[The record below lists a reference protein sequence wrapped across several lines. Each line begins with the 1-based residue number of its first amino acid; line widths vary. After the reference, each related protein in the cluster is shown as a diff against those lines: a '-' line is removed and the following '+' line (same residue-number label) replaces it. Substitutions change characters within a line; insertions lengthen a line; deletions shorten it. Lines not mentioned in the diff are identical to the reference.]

1 MKFNITIEIDDEEL
15 KKLFNLKSEEE
26 FNPDNRIGDQLT
38 VSQYAR
44 IFDDSCV
51 GWTKDSE
58 YNMHFLKDQQD
69 ACNDLLKS
77 RAESSMIK
85 TGYLFLNEVY
95 DILGIPR
102 TKAGTVVGWVYN
114 EENPIGD
121 NFVDFGIFDTNDERN
136 SDFINGFKS
145 TAILDFN
152 VDGNILNYI

>member
-1 MKFNITIEIDDEEL
+1 MKLNITIEIDDEEL

-26 FNPDNRIGDQLT
+26 YPGNKLGEQFA

-44 IFDDSCV
+44 LFDDSCV
-51 GWTKDSE
+51 GWTKDPE
-58 YNMHFLKDQQD
+58 YNMHFLKCQQGY
-69 ACNDLLKS
+69 CNDRLK
-77 RAESSMIK
+77 AK
-85 TGYLFLNEVY
+85 GHLFLNEVY

-114 EENPIGD
+114 EKNPIGD

-136 SDFINGFKS
+136 SDFINGYKN

-152 VDGNILNYI
+152 VDGDILEYI

>member
-1 MKFNITIEIDDEEL
+1 MKLNITIEIDDEEL

-26 FNPDNRIGDQLT
+26 FNPDNRIGDQLA

-51 GWTKDSE
+51 GWTKDPE
-58 YNMHFLKDQQD
+58 YNMHFLKVQQNY
-69 ACNDLLKS
+69 CNVLLKS
-77 RAESSMIK
+77 K
-85 TGYLFLNEVY
+85 GHLFLNEVY

-114 EENPIGD
+114 EKNPIGD

-136 SDFINGFKS
+136 SDFINGFKR